1 MLIYQLFRH
10 SIFFDKRKEIAR
22 APIDLSLNLTNTL
35 CGVYLLLLYS
45 PRQDLSNHYWEVY
58 IKIEKIFEERVE
70 ENRKL
75 FTEKDMLTI
84 NNNKDIM
91 KKIYLLGLINGRD
104 IYNIK

>member
-1 MLIYQLFRH
+1 MENLIM
-10 SIFFDKRKEIAR
+10 
-22 APIDLSLNLTNTL
+22 
-35 CGVYLLLLYS
+35 
-45 PRQDLSNHYWEVY
+45 
-58 IKIEKIFEERVE
+58 KIEKIFEERVE

-104 IYNIK
+104 IYNIKWHTEDQMTFDITPYKLVLKHHRL

>member
-1 MLIYQLFRH
+1 MENLIM
-10 SIFFDKRKEIAR
+10 
-22 APIDLSLNLTNTL
+22 
-35 CGVYLLLLYS
+35 
-45 PRQDLSNHYWEVY
+45 
-58 IKIEKIFEERVE
+58 KIEKIFEERVE

-91 KKIYLLGLINGRD
+91 KKIYLLGLMNGRD